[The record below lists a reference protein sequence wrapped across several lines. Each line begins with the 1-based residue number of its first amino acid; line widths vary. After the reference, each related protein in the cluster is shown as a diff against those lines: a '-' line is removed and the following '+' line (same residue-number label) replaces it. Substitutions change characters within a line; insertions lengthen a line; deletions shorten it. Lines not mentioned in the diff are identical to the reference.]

1 MIMSLQVMII
11 VCLAIYL
18 FAMFAIGVY
27 GKKYATN
34 FNDYLTAGKR
44 STVLMVIGTAVG
56 AHIGS
61 GFIIGGAESAVL
73 DGYGGVWY
81 ALGCAASYLVV
92 PATIAKMVQRRG
104 YVTLSDYFK
113 ERYKT
118 VDIRLV
124 YSIVTSLAW
133 LGIIAGQIMAGKA
146 IFEGFGYNGALGAV
160 VTTLV
165 VLFYST
171 MSGLWGAYVTSIVQS
186 AIIVLGLVGTAA
198 YVLATGGWQVVTD
211 TLPASQFNLFC
222 YDAETTVM
230 LVVPVMVSALVD
242 QGNFQRCASSRSE
255 KVAIWGHLGASA
267 VLFLMAAL
275 PVVIGMYGASLY
287 PDSPAASIFFTVVLG
302 EFPAILGA
310 FLVAAVLAAVMSTAD
325 MGFLCIS
332 ATVVHDIYKGIIK
345 KDASDKQL
353 RTMSTWSNVA
363 VCVIGLALALS
374 GSSILELLSATYSLT
389 VAGCLVPFLGGLFWK
404 RGTSKGAVVSAVVGI
419 GLYLLDMA
427 GLVSIPFASISTV
440 IPAAAAYVIVSVF
453 TKPVS
458 VEEIIQK

>member
-1 MIMSLQVMII
+1 MLQIMIL
-11 VCLAIYL
+11 VCLAVYL
-18 FAMFAIGVY
+18 LLMFAVGLY
-27 GKKYATN
+27 GKKYAAN
-34 FNDYLTAGKR
+34 FSDYLTAGKR
-44 STVLMVIGTAVG
+44 STVLMVMGTAIG

-92 PATIAKMVQRRG
+92 PATIARLVQRKG

-113 ERYKT
+113 ERYQT
-118 VDIRLV
+118 IDIRLV
-124 YSIVTSLAW
+124 YSVVTSLAW
-133 LGIIAGQIMAGKA
+133 LGIIAGQIVAGKA

-171 MSGLWGAYVTSIVQS
+171 MSGLWGAYVTSIIQS
-186 AIIVLGLVGTAA
+186 AIIVLGLVGTAI
-198 YVLATGGWQVVTD
+198 YVLSIGGWDIVTS

-222 YDAETTVM
+222 YDSETLVM
-230 LVVPVMVSALVD
+230 LVAPVLVSALVD
-242 QGNFQRCASSRSE
+242 QGNFQRCASAKSE
-255 KVAIWGHLGASA
+255 RVAVWGHLGAA
-267 VLFLMAAL
+267 VTLFIMAAL
-275 PVVIGMYGASLY
+275 PVVIGMYGSAVY
-287 PDSPAASIFFTVVLG
+287 PDAPPASIFFTVVLG
-302 EFPAILGA
+302 EFPALLGA

-345 KDASDKQL
+345 KDASETDLKK
-353 RTMSTWSNVA
+353 MSTLANVA
-363 VCVIGLALALS
+363 TCVIALALALS
-374 GSSILELLSATYSLT
+374 ASSILSLLSATYSLV
-389 VAGCLVPFLGGLFWK
+389 VAGCLVPFLGGLFWA
-404 RGTSKGAVVSAVVGI
+404 RGTSKGAVASAVVGI

-440 IPAAAAYVIVSVF
+440 IPATIVYVIVSLA
-453 TKPVS
+453 TKPGQTVEVS
-458 VEEIIQK
+458 TEG